1 MTFRL
6 NHRGIFLGPRP
17 RTLMASRS
25 KDDLFSLFF
34 SSSTLCRKILS
45 LLSAYEFYFPYNP
58 TSSPGRTITAT
69 LSFSKSWC
77 THYLIFLK
85 GWAVKGWVTK
95 LHKRKEHSVKKTEAN
110 VHRFTLSNNS
120 HSNTTIIFTFGDKKL
135 DSAEVPKRHKL
146 FLAVSL
152 ERFGINI
159 SGTSLRYKWFC
170 TRAIVTFKNYSH
182 WIHMFLATQLA
193 LPVNLTANLLSGSQT
208 AQNKLFHWIWARQ
221 KSFQKTKL
229 LFLTIRETSHQWDA
243 KAIWSVHIC

>member
-17 RTLMASRS
+17 RTLMTSCS
-25 KDDLFSLFF
+25 KDDLFSLFY
-34 SSSTLCRKILS
+34 SSLTLCRKILS

-170 TRAIVTFKNYSH
+170 TRAIVTLKSYSH
-182 WIHMFLATQLA
+182 WIHIKIFCVFSN
-193 LPVNLTANLLSGSQT
+193 PIGSSCKF
-208 AQNKLFHWIWARQ
+208 NS
-221 KSFQKTKL
+221 KSIKWFTNSIK
-229 LFLTIRETSHQWDA
+229 
-243 KAIWSVHIC
+243 